1 LISNKNNNFLLNIC
15 LNYGGRQEIVNV
27 AKEIALK
34 TSSGEIKPSEV
45 NEELFNSEIL
55 KRGIPVQINLFE
67 NEGHGFKDGKIKVD
81 VLKKTEA
88 FFRQYLNI

>member
-1 LISNKNNNFLLNIC
+1 MPLILFHGLKDKVIPS
-15 LNYGGRQEIVNV
+15 GQS
-27 AKEIALK
+27 IA
-34 TSSGEIKPSEV
+34 IKD
-45 NEELFNSEIL
+45 ELL
-55 KRGIPVQINLFE
+55 KRGIPVKINLFE

>member
-1 LISNKNNNFLLNIC
+1 MPLVSDISKFLS
-15 LNYGGRQEIVNV
+15 Y
-27 AKEIALK
+27 
-34 TSSGEIKPSEV
+34 IKD
-45 NEELFNSEIL
+45 ELL

-88 FFRQYLNI
+88 FFRQYLNL

>member
-1 LISNKNNNFLLNIC
+1 MILFHGLKD
-15 LNYGGRQEIVNV
+15 NV
-27 AKEIALK
+27 IRSEQSIA
-34 TSSGEIKPSEV
+34 IKD
-45 NEELFNSEIL
+45 ELL
-55 KRGIPVQINLFE
+55 KRAIPVEINLFE